1 MQKLKSDFSL
11 ILAKYSTDANNNNNN
26 HYSSNDFQHSSPSY
40 AKANH
45 LGGSNVRRSKSIDVP
60 R

>member
-1 MQKLKSDFSL
+1 MQKLKADFSL
-11 ILAKYSTDANNNNNN
+11 ILAKYSSDANNNN
-26 HYSSNDFQHSSPSY
+26 HYSSNDFQNSSPSY